1 MLLCGKVRIVKAVM
15 SQPVF
20 SDWRQHARL
29 ARTTQPQRGRMRLK
43 GLQSEVKT
51 KTRGVGGQIGME
63 MMARERCGRVEKGG
77 MLQGGSEGVCS

>member
-1 MLLCGKVRIVKAVM
+1 MIVIVCEGQNVKAVM

-20 SDWRQHARL
+20 SDWRQRACL

-51 KTRGVGGQIGME
+51 KTRSFGGQIGVE
-63 MMARERCGRVEKGG
+63 MRAREGV
-77 MLQGGSEGVCS
+77 QGW